1 MDSGKKESVTTQIHQ
16 IYIRAT
22 PEAIWSA
29 ITAPEW
35 TSKYGYRARAI
46 YDLKPGGAYQSQSSA
61 QMRSMGLPE
70 VIIDGEVLEVNPPLR
85 LVHTLRFLFS
95 EQNKAEGFTRI
106 TREIEP
112 TGSGAANG

>member
-1 MDSGKKESVTTQIHQ
+1 MTAGLTSSPNARCRRSPISRQLWRTRNGFRQERERDDADPQ

-70 VIIDGEVLEVNPPLR
+70 VIIDGEVVEVNPPLR
-85 LVHTLRFLFS
+85 L
-95 EQNKAEGFTRI
+95 
-106 TREIEP
+106 
-112 TGSGAANG
+112 